1 METSNPMLTNS
12 NNNNINQLV
21 QQTDTPGNFLE
32 ISIVNEMLQIIDQI
46 DAKCKGKIGED
57 IVNERVQQLAYAK
70 LLCNIYNKDITL
82 LIKAYANLGFAYL
95 DIEYYEQAQ
104 EHLLNAFKLNENN
117 SQEDNL
123 SMKEFQIKI
132 LVNLSKCYLENDK
145 LDAAKQISERSL
157 IMNQTL
163 FGNDHISNADIY
175 YVLSKVNTKL
185 KNYDAALENLTK
197 MFNIYEKI
205 FGYDSEKSAKIS
217 MEMGQIYELMKNYND
232 ALGYYSNSYKIWQKI
247 ITDDNY
253 EILFQIAIKLSELY
267 INSNQGEPGYRILCE
282 TEEKFGDKVQRS
294 LKDRVVFQ
302 RCKIKACSY
311 IKDIDQYLKEHLI
324 LESILSES
332 NENQKTLAKTC
343 ISIGYIYLENKYKEK
358 CFEYLKKAENIFI
371 INGDN
376 KLAND
381 VHQKLTEI
389 QKMED
394 KEGDTIK
401 SNDIGSQ
408 QN

>member
-104 EHLLNAFKLNENN
+104 EHLLNAFKLNETN
-117 SQEDNL
+117 SQEENL
-123 SMKEFQIKI
+123 NMKEFQIKI

-343 ISIGYIYLENKYKEK
+343 ISIGYIYLENKDKDK
-358 CFEYLKKAENIFI
+358 CFEYLKKAESIFLV
-371 INGDN
+371 NGDN

-381 VHQKLTEI
+381 VHQKMTEI
-389 QKMED
+389 QKMDD
-394 KEGDTIK
+394 KDGNIIK
-401 SNDIGSQ
+401 SNDIDGE
-408 QN
+408 

>member
-1 METSNPMLTNS
+1 MQNSNPILTNPT
-12 NNNNINQLV
+12 NNNINQ
-21 QQTDTPGNFLE
+21 QISSPETPGNFLE
-32 ISIVNEMLQIIDQI
+32 ISIINEMLQMMDQI
-46 DAKCKGKIGED
+46 DTNCKGKIGED
-57 IVNERVQQLAYAK
+57 IVNERVEQLAYAK
-70 LLCNIYNKDITL
+70 LLCNIYNKDITY
-82 LIKAYANLGFAYL
+82 LIKAYANLGIAYL

-104 EHLLNAFKLNENN
+104 EHLLNAFKLNETN
-117 SQEDNL
+117 SQEENL
-123 SMKEFQIKI
+123 NMKEFQIKI

-157 IMNQTL
+157 IMNQAL
-163 FGNDHISNADIY
+163 FGKDHISNADIY
-175 YVLSKVNTKL
+175 YVLSKINTKL
-185 KNYDAALENLTK
+185 KNYETALNNLTK

-267 INSNQGEPGYRILCE
+267 INSNQGDPGDRILCE

>member
-1 METSNPMLTNS
+1 MQNSNPILTNPT
-12 NNNNINQLV
+12 NNNINQ
-21 QQTDTPGNFLE
+21 QISSPETPGNFLE
-32 ISIVNEMLQIIDQI
+32 ISIINEMLQIMDQI
-46 DAKCKGKIGED
+46 DTNCKGKIGED
-57 IVNERVQQLAYAK
+57 IVNERVEQLAYAK
-70 LLCNIYNKDITL
+70 LLCNIYNKDITY
-82 LIKAYANLGFAYL
+82 LIKAYANLGIAYL

-217 MEMGQIYELMKNYND
+217 MEMGQIYELMNNYND
-232 ALGYYSNSYKIWQKI
+232 AIEYYRNSYKIWEKI

-267 INSNQGEPGYRILCE
+267 INSSQGELAYSILCE
-282 TEEKFGDKVQRS
+282 TEEKYGDKVQRS

-311 IKDIDQYLKEHLI
+311 IKDINQYLKEHLI
-324 LESILSES
+324 LESILTES